1 MVYYAPDLRLF
12 IQVVPAHA
20 LVFTIVNL
28 RGFSFYFLLE
38 IKNWI
43 IKKDKN
49 VDRTMPLNAQTTSS
63 LACQRSHLFP
73 FAGACTGEGGVA
85 SAHGGGELSS
95 QHMGE

>member
-1 MVYYAPDLRLF
+1 
-12 IQVVPAHA
+12 
-20 LVFTIVNL
+20 
-28 RGFSFYFLLE
+28 
-38 IKNWI
+38 
-43 IKKDKN
+43 
-49 VDRTMPLNAQTTSS
+49 MPLNAQTTSS